1 MRLLVVEDDPTI
13 RMLLVRMLRGLP
25 RQPEVLAVGT
35 LAAGTAA
42 CQRTRP
48 DLAFIDLGLPDGSGL
63 TLLEDIQATQPGMRR
78 LVLSVLNDAGKVLA
92 AIRTGASGYVLKDDL
107 PDDLGRFIERVMA
120 GEVFLSPAIAGHII
134 RDVQARTSSQGMVSA
149 GTLTPRETQVLQ
161 LIAKGYRN
169 GQVAE
174 QLGIS
179 PHTVAS
185 FVKTIYSKLEV
196 NSRSGAVFKATS
208 GKLISP

>member
-13 RMLLVRMLRGLP
+13 RMLLARMLRDLP
-25 RQPEVLAVGT
+25 HRPEVLAVGT
-35 LAAGTAA
+35 LAAGLAA
-42 CQRTRP
+42 CARARP
-48 DLAFIDLGLPDGSGL
+48 DLAFVDLGLPDGSGL

-134 RDVQARTSSQGMVSA
+134 RDVQAKPSAQGMVPVE
-149 GTLTPRETQVLQ
+149 TLTPRETQVLQ

-174 QLGIS
+174 QLGLS
-179 PHTVAS
+179 PHTIAS
-185 FVKTIYSKLEV
+185 FVKSIYRKLEV
-196 NSRSGAVFKATS
+196 NSRGGAVFKATR
-208 GKLISP
+208 GQLIAP